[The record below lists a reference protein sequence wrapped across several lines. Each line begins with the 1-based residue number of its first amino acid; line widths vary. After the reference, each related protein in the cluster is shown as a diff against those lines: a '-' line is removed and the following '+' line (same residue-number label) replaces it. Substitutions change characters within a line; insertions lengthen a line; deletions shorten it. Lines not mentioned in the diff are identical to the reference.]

1 MLIIDACDAANK
13 GSEFQD
19 KRTTRSP
26 FKTAFLLVDP
36 RVIRAGARAV
46 SLTHQWFSLLDDTG
60 SSKIKALKR
69 SSSTPSTRYR
79 YS

>member
-19 KRTTRSP
+19 GGTTRSP

-36 RVIRAGARAV
+36 RVIRAGPRAV
-46 SLTHQWFSLLDDTG
+46 SLFGGL
-60 SSKIKALKR
+60 A
-69 SSSTPSTRYR
+69 Y
-79 YS
+79 